1 MSIIIDKYP
10 ALKFK
15 YSRIYNSTFKNY
27 IPDNKKSEIPSWKK
41 VLDRKKD
48 LEKYWD
54 KNGKNIL
61 KTISKVSGL
70 KWKEKY
76 IDVYINACSPVFS
89 NPLTLSIARVSNY
102 EDKNMKIDL
111 IHELI
116 HVILTQN
123 YNSKSS
129 IVSWIDENYFDE
141 DRITRVHIEVHAVET
156 GVLLS
161 IGMEKELNDSIKRC
175 KSKVYRRSWDI
186 VDKEGW
192 ENIVRK
198 LKK

>member
-1 MSIIIDKYP
+1 
-10 ALKFK
+10 
-15 YSRIYNSTFKNY
+15 
-27 IPDNKKSEIPSWKK
+27 
-41 VLDRKKD
+41 
-48 LEKYWD
+48 
-54 KNGKNIL
+54 
-61 KTISKVSGL
+61 
-70 KWKEKY
+70 
-76 IDVYINACSPVFS
+76 
-89 NPLTLSIARVSNY
+89 
-102 EDKNMKIDL
+102 MKIDL